1 MTEAESR
8 RHSDLA
14 PDRMPEE
21 APEVIAA
28 AVPGLPGGLRAR
40 IPGPQDIAALVRLLA
55 QQRRWACPA
64 AGSAIDRESV
74 REVVS
79 GPASWTR
86 RHVVVESAADDP
98 AAGGPLIATASVHDR
113 AAGRTMIEVV
123 IDPEAR
129 HADELAGAL
138 FAWAADA
145 AIDVARSR
153 ALPGTQLDSGAYR
166 KDERQQRWLRDAG
179 YRHVRTWRQE
189 TRAVEAGE
197 PAPPL
202 RPGVRLRQVRTH
214 PDGTPVGQDLRTV
227 HDVIEES
234 FADHFNNHRES
245 LAEFIQ
251 RLREDPGHAWDH
263 WWIAEV
269 AVERDGGEG
278 DSGEAGTDRTTA
290 ESGDVEWVPGGA
302 LVGSISPED
311 AEGFEGSYV
320 DYLGVTRAARGRG
333 VARALLWAV
342 IEDASRRGCNRVGL
356 EVDADS
362 PSGADTLYDSMGWRT
377 TYETQSW
384 HRDIEVP
391 PAESI

>member
-1 MTEAESR
+1 MMTDAEFKA
-8 RHSDLA
+8 LA
-14 PDRMPEE
+14 AR
-21 APEVIAA
+21 
-28 AVPGLPGGLRAR
+28 GYNR
-40 IPGPQDIAALVRLLA
+40 IPLV
-55 QQRRWACPA
+55 
-64 AGSAIDRESV
+64 
-74 REVVS
+74 
-79 GPASWTR
+79 
-86 RHVVVESAADDP
+86 
-98 AAGGPLIATASVHDR
+98 
-113 AAGRTMIEVV
+113 
-123 IDPEAR
+123 
-129 HADELAGAL
+129 
-138 FAWAADA
+138 
-145 AIDVARSR
+145 
-153 ALPGTQLDSGAYR
+153 
-166 KDERQQRWLRDAG
+166 
-179 YRHVRTWRQE
+179 
-189 TRAVEAGE
+189 
-197 PAPPL
+197 
-202 RPGVRLRQVRTH
+202 
-214 PDGTPVGQDLRTV
+214 
-227 HDVIEES
+227 EES

-362 PSGADTLYDSMGWRT
+362 PTGADALYDSMGWRT